1 MSGLVGLPK
10 GSVALAP
17 HRPEWAA
24 LFEEEAS
31 RLRSL
36 MGAAALSVEH
46 VGSTSVEGL
55 DAKPIIDLMVGV
67 RNLEEAR
74 AWVPG
79 IEALGYEFRP
89 KDDIPARIFFAK
101 GPTTLRTHHLSLA
114 ESSSDYYQDHLRFRD
129 HLRAHATA
137 REEYRT
143 LKQRLAREFPCDR
156 AAYTEGKA
164 AFIRQTVEA
173 ARRGAAAL

>member
-1 MSGLVGLPK
+1 MSGPLGLPK
-10 GSVALAP
+10 GLVLLAP
-17 HRPEWAA
+17 YRPEWAA
-24 LFEEEAS
+24 LFEEEAA

-36 MGAAALSVEH
+36 MGAAALAVEH

-74 AWVPG
+74 DWVPG

-89 KDDIPARIFFAK
+89 KDDIPTRIFFAK
-101 GPTTLRTHHLSLA
+101 GPTTLRTHHLALA
-114 ESSSDYYQDHLRFRD
+114 EVSSDYYQDHRLFRD
-129 HLRAHATA
+129 YLRAHAEA

-143 LKQRLAREFPCDR
+143 LKRRLAREFPHDR
-156 AAYTEGKA
+156 MAYTEGKA
-164 AFIRQTVEA
+164 DFIRQIIEA
-173 ARRGAAAL
+173 ARRGAAGR